1 MSLPRSAM
9 NMMGFS
15 VCCLCCD
22 EPDVSGSDRC
32 KTCIKSHSRT
42 RERLS
47 QQSISKADRLSREL
61 VTMLSDPASYID
73 DSTHGKMM
81 IHYATLIDKHQGTA
95 PASTAEEMFE
105 VYEKQKSKSE
115 KSLIRDVANQNP
127 WQNVEMDAE
136 QREEMLAKLSSETP
150 ANVTSWGDLLAQVE
164 SFLEEDEG

>member
-1 MSLPRSAM
+1 
-9 NMMGFS
+9 
-15 VCCLCCD
+15 
-22 EPDVSGSDRC
+22 
-32 KTCIKSHSRT
+32 
-42 RERLS
+42 
-47 QQSISKADRLSREL
+47 
-61 VTMLSDPASYID
+61 MLSDPASYID

-136 QREEMLAKLSSETP
+136 QREEMLAKLSSDTP